1 MHYLRVVYT
10 LQKNDQ
16 KEKKALKDEGKTLKP
31 TRIAHL
37 KTYNRISFQGHRFY
51 FWNTFQSHRYWC
63 NLWHPKH
70 LASACVHS
78 STYLFYLNRWIMNLF
93 VGLEITQKTIFHV
106 IILHNIKV
114 GNHSLTIS
122 EMMLGE
128 NHRLWL
134 DDVSKKYLGTF
145 CLHSYNHGHAE

>member
-63 NLWHPKH
+63 SLWHPKH
-70 LASACVHS
+70 QLVFILTLIYSTLKMNNES
-78 STYLFYLNRWIMNLF
+78 SRWLGNN
-93 VGLEITQKTIFHV
+93 QKTIFHV

-114 GNHSLTIS
+114 ESHILTILERIGGKPS
-122 EMMLGE
+122 FVV
-128 NHRLWL
+128 RWC
-134 DDVSKKYLGTF
+134 KQKYLTT
-145 CLHSYNHGHAE
+145 L